1 MHGLRFQTLL
11 QTLRTKKLAIFL
23 FQAHRNWRNSAGI
36 RAIRRK
42 AMVCGGRRGIARMH
56 IGTTSHCKIRGSARL
71 HAGAQH
77 RMHLILELRGVQL
90 LK

>member
-11 QTLRTKKLAIFL
+11 QTLRKKKLTIL
-23 FQAHRNWRNSAGI
+23 FQAQRRNSAGI

-77 RMHLILELRGVQL
+77 RMHLILQLRGVQL